1 MSLCEGSW
9 VWNIGS
15 VTAIGRNWVLA
26 WSRPLFIWQQKIL
39 MVWELQTK
47 SAPTNYY
54 WPKYL
59 TTRKKLM
66 LTQIFDKKN
75 RNYYWPKYL
84 RTRKKTIIDPHI
96 RRTQGYQDTA
106 SIDALQSSLKDFL
119 RNCRKTSQTGGT
131 ERPRIRQGKVSGNH
145 KSPWWAK
152 TLPTGSTERP
162 FRFLDLEEFKIS
174 SGDRCEEIWILP
186 CFCL

>member
-1 MSLCEGSW
+1 MKAVEFGILVLWQLLGATGFSRGHVLSLFDTS
-9 VWNIGS
+9 
-15 VTAIGRNWVLA
+15 
-26 WSRPLFIWQQKIL
+26 KIQ
-39 MVWELQTK
+39 MVWQLQTK
-47 SAPTNYY
+47 SALANYY

-84 RTRKKTIIDPHI
+84 RTRKKTIIDPNI

-131 ERPRIRQGKVSGNH
+131 ERPRIRQGKVSGKPQKPLVSKNITNREH
-145 KSPWWAK
+145 W
-152 TLPTGSTERP
+152 TT
-162 FRFLDLEEFKIS
+162 F
-174 SGDRCEEIWILP
+174 
-186 CFCL
+186 